1 MRAASPP
8 SGQGSYASVGV
19 ALAHNAALCGDDVVH
34 ICDPANLVNTLGRLQ
49 EDDLLIA
56 INCWQIYTS
65 TVEALNAA
73 AEKGVGAVLITDS
86 GAPLLGTKATL
97 QIAVPS
103 EGVGFFPSLIA
114 ALAVVQSVVV
124 ELSAMD
130 PNQTRRALASAEHEW
145 QRFKLLSYHRSVS
158 GGCLGRSLVT
168 RAGSSARLGAS
179 SEAVRSWRTRRGR
192 RRRFPGGP
200 ARPSAGASGMSPGA
214 CAARAFPHVWE
225 SWVLATVFDLSP

>member
-1 MRAASPP
+1 M
-8 SGQGSYASVGV
+8 

-192 RRRFPGGP
+192 RLSLPRRPGSAERRGLWHVPRRLRSTRLP
-200 ARPSAGASGMSPGA
+200 ARLGIMGARDSVRPVTMSA
-214 CAARAFPHVWE
+214 
-225 SWVLATVFDLSP
+225 